1 MVFEAKTY
9 GTNLGYMKAD
19 QASTFGKTRYW
30 RFLRTSA
37 STRSCVG
44 AQEGRGASVSAKTKP
59 DAPAEAAK
67 AN

>member
-1 MVFEAKTY
+1 
-9 GTNLGYMKAD
+9 MKAD

-30 RFLRTSA
+30 RFFENIRFHKVLR
-37 STRSCVG
+37 RQLKKG
-44 AQEGRGASVSAKTKP
+44 EELLVSAKTKP